1 MASVCFLRG
10 VHKSLCRQVSPIKTS
25 EKFVENIE
33 MSMENVGVSQIVQN
47 AEQGPATSQDTVND
61 PSGEL
66 DLLIDR

>member
-1 MASVCFLRG
+1 VD
-10 VHKSLCRQVSPIKTS
+10 VHKRGRQVSPIQTS
-25 EKFVENIE
+25 KKFVENIE
-33 MSMENVGVSQIVQN
+33 ISMENVVESQVVQN